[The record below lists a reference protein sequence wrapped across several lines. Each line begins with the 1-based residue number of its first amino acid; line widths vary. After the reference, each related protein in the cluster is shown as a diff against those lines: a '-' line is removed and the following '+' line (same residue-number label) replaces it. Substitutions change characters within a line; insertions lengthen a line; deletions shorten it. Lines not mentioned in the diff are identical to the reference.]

1 MRRITV
7 LAGVLGL
14 CVSGLLAGSVAS
26 AAADPRAGAA
36 AQPMTITSYETGAA
50 TTNAVDAQCYTT
62 LDGGGPVGGVIC
74 GTISV
79 TMYFDDGT
87 RRKFIIGWDRAVW
100 NIVRYPSGAYSSWR
114 SLGGWAQVGVF
125 AYIYDSRYP
134 NDLTISTVG
143 RDGRD
148 WCRALHGSW
157 WPWGLC

>member
-1 MRRITV
+1 MKRITV
-7 LAGVLGL
+7 IAALLGL
-14 CVSGLLAGSVAS
+14 CLSGLVHGS
-26 AAADPRAGAA
+26 AAADPAGAPA
-36 AQPMTITSYETGAA
+36 PAKAITSYEGGV
-50 TTNAVDAQCYTT
+50 NAEDARCYTT

-100 NIVRYPSGAYSSWR
+100 NIVRYPSGTYSSWR

-125 AYIYDSRYP
+125 AYIYDSRYSS
-134 NDLTISTVG
+134 DLTISTVG